1 MEQNMDW
8 SELNLDLVHLI
19 SKKVPDLS
27 DFVRFRAV
35 CKRWRSAVPPS
46 DPSPRFPWIYQHR
59 NSVLEDFDF
68 YSLPYAKTITFE
80 SSDKEVGCA
89 VSVGYPVKY
98 YLSLVSFRKDWKTM
112 GMAPLYP
119 PSRSLIPVPPP
130 RDWCRL
136 HMMQP
141 HKMDSK
147 VKCGEYSFLFENIV
161 YERKYE
167 LSLCSDDWIF
177 KEDHYQGTGNAYHKS
192 MYFEDSPTE
201 GTTIIDV
208 HSGKVLLKIPPHE
221 HVNLDPLAFS
231 LKAGQPSASLDPVE
245 EFGDEEISGDESGN
259 EEFSGDDIVELP
271 KGMHCL
277 IETSSGELL
286 KVYRPYDIYMD
297 VAETYFEVYRLC
309 MDEEQAFWIEM
320 KNIGDEMLFL
330 DYSATGLA
338 LNARDFAGCEGN
350 CIYFLKGEK
359 FEDEK
364 FPSFILCRYNMVDGK
379 IEKLPYPSKEW
390 GTWVI
395 PFLG

>member
-1 MEQNMDW
+1 MERNVDW
-8 SELNLDLVHLI
+8 SELNLDLVYLI
-19 SKKVPDLS
+19 SKKIPDLS

-35 CKRWRSAVPPS
+35 CKWWRSAVPAS

-59 NSVLEDFDF
+59 NSLLEDFDF

-80 SSDKEVGCA
+80 SSDKKVGNA
-89 VSVGYPVKY
+89 VYGGYPVKY
-98 YLSLVSFRKDWKTM
+98 YLNLLSFRKDWQTM
-112 GMAPLYP
+112 GTAPLNP

-130 RDWCRL
+130 RSWYRL
-136 HMMQP
+136 HMMKQE
-141 HKMDSK
+141 MNSV
-147 VKCGEYSFLFENIV
+147 VKCGEYNFLFENIV
-161 YERKYE
+161 FEGKYN
-167 LSLCSDDWIF
+167 LGLCSGDWIF
-177 KEDHYQGTGNAYHKS
+177 KEDHYRGTGNAYHKG

-221 HVNLDPLAFS
+221 RVNLDPVAFS
-231 LKAGQPSASLDPVE
+231 LKADQLSASLDPVE
-245 EFGDEEISGDESGN
+245 EFEDEKFSGDESSN
-259 EEFSGDDIVELP
+259 KEFSDDDIVELP
-271 KGMHCL
+271 NGMHCL
-277 IETSSGELL
+277 IESSSGELL

-297 VAETYFEVYRLC
+297 VEETYFEVYRLC
-309 MDEEQAFWIEM
+309 MDAEQAFWIEI

-338 LNARDFAGCEGN
+338 LNACDFAGCEGN
-350 CIYFLKGEK
+350 CIYFLKGEIL
-359 FEDEK
+359 EAEK

-379 IEKLPYPSKEW
+379 IQKLPYPSERW